1 MPRIPEI
8 TVKEALP
15 EDQHPIFDAI
25 AASRGR
31 VGYPFSL
38 LLNSPEVAGRVA
50 HLGTYLRFEST
61 LAPTDRELAI
71 ITAAREFD
79 CAFEWAAHVRA
90 ARTAGVREE
99 AIAAVDNDGSLAAL
113 TAEEALIVEYGR
125 QLFRRHRIAED
136 TFQAAKARFGDQGVT
151 DLTALMG
158 YYGLLA
164 CALNAFEVQPAPEAP
179 ELSSIRHFRE

>member
-8 TVKEALP
+8 TAKEALP
-15 EDQHPIFDAI
+15 EDKHPIFDAI

-79 CAFEWAAHVRA
+79 CAFEWGAHVRA
-90 ARTAGVREE
+90 ARNAGVREE
-99 AIAAVDNDGSLAAL
+99 AIAVVDNDASLAAL
-113 TAEEALIVEYGR
+113 TSEEALIVEYGR
-125 QLFRRHRIAED
+125 QLFRRHRVTD
-136 TFQAAKARFGDQGVT
+136 VTFQAARAHFGDQGVT
-151 DLTALMG
+151 ELTALMG

-179 ELSSIRHFRE
+179 QLSSIRHLRE